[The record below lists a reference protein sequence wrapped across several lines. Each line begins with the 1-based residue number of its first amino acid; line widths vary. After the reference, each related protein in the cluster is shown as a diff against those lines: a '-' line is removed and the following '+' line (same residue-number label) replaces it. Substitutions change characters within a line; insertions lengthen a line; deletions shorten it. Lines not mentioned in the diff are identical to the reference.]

1 MTSKDKKTKSDIAP
15 KSDAPPKDTGVQETA
30 PSPADSGHKKADP
43 SAGYS
48 RGEGQKPVSKAYKDN
63 WNLIFGAKKKR

>member
-1 MTSKDKKTKSDIAP
+1 MTSNGKKMKSDTAP
-15 KSDAPPKDTGVQETA
+15 KSDAPSKDKGIPETA
-30 PSPADSGHKKADP
+30 PSLADSGQKKADP

-63 WNLIFGAKKKR
+63 WNLIFGTKKKR